1 MPTDTRTQLRDLGN
15 DLRRDSTPIT
25 MDEII
30 GSDNPAAPANLT
42 RVRTTRRGARR
53 ATFARAAAFV
63 ATAAAVVGLV
73 VIADRPDADPV
84 ADQPGST
91 VLPEAGAPAG
101 ALVLDTDVPG
111 WELLAATVDQPR
123 TDAELFPR
131 RIYAIDGPRPEDGP
145 SLVVESFD
153 VDARTPEV
161 TSSTATVSVGDV
173 DGFLFDRAAG
183 GRGLVYE
190 TDGFWYDLTAYN
202 LTDTQLLAA
211 GEAARRSDDGNGA
224 IIDPSGL
231 ADQLTTEAVGVAGES
246 WFLSLTA
253 IDNPMSGARWE
264 DGARSMWLQSFK
276 QDPSIDRFQRIG
288 AATVVDTT
296 VSGQPAFIRTIE
308 GQDDFRSITWRT
320 DGHTHS
326 LGSLGVSEQDLVQF
340 AETLRPATTVE
351 WDAVVDAT
359 APPIAC
365 LGVECAGL
373 PEPGSIVPAGV
384 ETFPTIDETLI
395 PDDGG
400 GVTFAQY
407 SYFGGTESRGTTWIG
422 VLGVADAPILDGLV
436 TVMVSAA
443 SDAEPLP
450 TQPGRSSDIAEYDYG
465 TGVELV
471 RTFPNNTVVV
481 VQGRDVDQLYRVLDN
496 IEPTT
501 IDGDLSGYEL
511 IGELPDGLEE
521 LGGPFQRGLDNGSFP
536 KLLIHGYFDI
546 TILPGPPL
554 PVISG
559 WLGPVEQLSVGG
571 RPALFHSEPQNGFA
585 LLAVSLADG
594 NTMTLTGDG
603 FSQQEMIDL
612 ANSVEFLD
620 EQTWKDRY
628 DPILP
633 ILPSIVDAPAT
644 TETVDEGE

>member
-1 MPTDTRTQLRDLGN
+1 MPTDTRTQLLDLGN

-25 MDEII
+25 LDEIA
-30 GSDNPAAPANLT
+30 GAGHPAASVNLK
-42 RVRTTRRGARR
+42 RIPSSRRNVER
-53 ATFARAAAFV
+53 ATFARAAALV

-73 VIADRPDADPV
+73 VIAHRPDASPL
-84 ADQPGST
+84 ADRPNST
-91 VLPEAGAPAG
+91 VLPAPVAPAG
-101 ALVLDTDVPG
+101 ALVLDNDAPG
-111 WELLAATVDQPR
+111 WELRGATVDQQA
-123 TDAELFPR
+123 TDAELFIR
-131 RIYAIDGPRPEDGP
+131 RIYATDDQRPEDGP

-153 VDARTPEV
+153 VDARTPEL
-161 TSSTATVSVGDV
+161 TTSTATVSIGVV

-183 GRGLVYE
+183 GRGLVFE

-202 LTDTQLLAA
+202 LTDPQLVAA
-211 GEAARRSDDGNGA
+211 GEAAQRSDDGNGA
-224 IIDPSGL
+224 VVDPSGL
-231 ADQLTTEAVGVAGES
+231 PDQLTTEAVGVVGEP
-246 WFLSLTA
+246 WFLSLSA
-253 IDNPMSGARWE
+253 IDNPMSFVRWE
-264 DGARSMWLQSFK
+264 SGTRSMWLQSFE
-276 QDPSIDRFQRIG
+276 QDPTIDRFQRIG

-296 VSGQPAFIRTIE
+296 VNGQPAFIRTIE
-308 GQDDFRSITWRT
+308 GQADFRSITWRT
-320 DGHTHS
+320 NGHAHS
-326 LGSLGVSEQDLVQF
+326 LGSLGVSEQDLVRF

-351 WDAVVDAT
+351 WDAVLDAV

-384 ETFPTIDETLI
+384 ESFPTIDETLI

-400 GVTFAQY
+400 SLTYAQY
-407 SYFGGTESRGTTWIG
+407 SYFGDTTWIG
-422 VLGVADAPILDGLV
+422 VLGVADPPILDDLV
-436 TVMVSAA
+436 TVMVSTA

-465 TGVELV
+465 TGIKLV
-471 RTFPNNTVVV
+471 RTLPDNTVVV
-481 VQGRDVDQLYRVLDN
+481 VQGRDIDQLYRVLDN

-511 IGELPDGLEE
+511 IGELPDSLEE
-521 LGGPFQRGLDNGSFP
+521 LSEPFRRGPDNGSFP
-536 KLLIHGYFDI
+536 KLLVHGYFDI

-554 PVISG
+554 PVVSG

-585 LLAVSLADG
+585 FVGVSLADG
-594 NTMTLTGDG
+594 NTLALTGGG
-603 FSQQEMIDL
+603 FSRQEMIDL

-628 DPILP
+628 NNPR
-633 ILPSIVDAPAT
+633 
-644 TETVDEGE
+644 